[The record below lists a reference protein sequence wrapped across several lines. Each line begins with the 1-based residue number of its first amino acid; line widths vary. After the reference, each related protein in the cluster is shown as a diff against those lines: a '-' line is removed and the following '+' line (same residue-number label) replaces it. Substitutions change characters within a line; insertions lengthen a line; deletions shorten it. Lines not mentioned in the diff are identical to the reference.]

1 MQLSHGYHNE
11 TKARNIYI
19 TNTGFTVDLC
29 GLVVNPSLPWLGA
42 SPDGIVH
49 DPSES
54 SVGLLEIKCRYTHRL
69 STVEDAACD
78 SNFFAELSDGKVTLK
93 KNHKHYYQVQGQ
105 MALSKVLWCDF
116 MIYTFKNYCIQRI
129 RFDSEFWDYIQ
140 TNLTD
145 FYFKHLLPK
154 APM

>member
-42 SPDGIVH
+42 SPNGIVY

-54 SVGLLEIKCRYTHRL
+54 SVGLFEIKCPYTHQL
-69 STVEDAACD
+69 SAVEDAACD
-78 SNFFAELSDGKVTLK
+78 FSFFAELSDGKITLK
-93 KNHKHYYQVQGQ
+93 KPQ
-105 MALSKVLWCDF
+105 ALLS
-116 MIYTFKNYCIQRI
+116 
-129 RFDSEFWDYIQ
+129 SAG
-140 TNLTD
+140 TNGIE
-145 FYFKHLLPK
+145 
-154 APM
+154 